1 MADFVISVFN
11 LRNARGYFVP
21 LLNIEYVERG
31 TGLSWVV
38 SCGGTRGYAVRHG
51 EKLDDNLEQQA
62 ADSHFMMRRVESALL
77 LGAVGLFHAVAAGR
91 LIFRNVHGELSW
103 TTHLDW
109 PDLIAEKVS
118 IADPAATYD
127 WFSALT
133 NHTVLRRAADD
144 AHLALSH
151 PHEALIFVYRGF
163 EWLVVGMGVSWED
176 LANDVGVSVNEIRDL
191 KKTANVETGVRH
203 AAKSGIKMRASS
215 DNYGSWVCGLF
226 DAINAA
232 RARLESGF
240 AKMTPE
246 QVGHAVARAIPAVPY
261 E

>member
-1 MADFVISVFN
+1 M
-11 LRNARGYFVP
+11 P
-21 LLNIEYVERG
+21 LLNIHYVEKG

-51 EKLDDNLEQQA
+51 EKLDENLDNQA

-77 LGAVGLFHAVAAGR
+77 LGGVGLFQAVASGR
-91 LIFRNVHGELSW
+91 LIFRNVQGEISW

-118 IADPAATYD
+118 TVDPAATYD

-144 AHLALSH
+144 AHLALSN

-163 EWLVVGMGVSWED
+163 EWLVVGTGMSWDD
-176 LANDVGVSVNEIRDL
+176 LAKDVGVSVNEIRDL
-191 KKTANVETGVRH
+191 KKTANVDTGVRH
-203 AAKSGIKMRASS
+203 AAKTGIKMRASS
-215 DNYGSWVCGLF
+215 DNYGSWVCGLL
-226 DAINAA
+226 DAINAT

-240 AKMTPE
+240 VKMTAE
-246 QVGHAVARAIPAVPY
+246 QAGQAVARAIPAVPY